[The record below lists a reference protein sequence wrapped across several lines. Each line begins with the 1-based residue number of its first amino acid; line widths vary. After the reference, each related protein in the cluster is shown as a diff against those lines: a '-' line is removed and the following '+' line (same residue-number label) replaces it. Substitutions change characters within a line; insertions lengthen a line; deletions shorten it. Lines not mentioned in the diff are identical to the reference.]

1 MVVLINVNQTPSHL
15 TTYHKTIQGV
25 KKGRVWV
32 LPSTELCKTIL
43 FFRKGNNMYTQHETD
58 FKATSVYPGVHGRDV
73 PTIDTHDRNIFTKGT
88 QGRGCEK
95 LNSFGQSPLPRGVTC
110 RIGGGFLHLFCLLL
124 RSRICSVSHKA
135 I

>member
-1 MVVLINVNQTPSHL
+1 
-15 TTYHKTIQGV
+15 
-25 KKGRVWV
+25 
-32 LPSTELCKTIL
+32 
-43 FFRKGNNMYTQHETD
+43 MYTQHEKD
-58 FKATSVYPGVHGRDV
+58 LKATSVYPGVHGIDV
-73 PTIDTHDRNIFTKGT
+73 SIIDNHDRNIFTKGT